1 MSASDGAGGGLSGLA
16 GDARTLLNNPRG
28 FILTVVVT
36 WVVKNVFIKP
46 AQWVLAMIDWLFG
59 FLTGSLTDAQTTVL
73 EGIAPVGDRLLAL
86 PVGIHNGLESVISRA
101 GLAAPIVTSVAVVI
115 EVVALVTIAYMVG
128 RVLIDILPGG
138 GGLIR

>member
-1 MSASDGAGGGLSGLA
+1 VSVPDGGDEVGLA
-16 GDARTLLNNPRG
+16 GQTRELLKDPRV
-28 FILTVVVT
+28 FILTVMVT

-46 AQWVLAMIDWLFG
+46 AQWVLAAIDWVAG
-59 FLTGSLTDAQTTVL
+59 YVTGSLTDAQTTVL

-86 PVGIHNGLESVISRA
+86 PVGIHNALESVISRA

-115 EVVALVTIAYMVG
+115 EVVALVTVAYMVG
-128 RVLIDILPGG
+128 RVLIDILPGV